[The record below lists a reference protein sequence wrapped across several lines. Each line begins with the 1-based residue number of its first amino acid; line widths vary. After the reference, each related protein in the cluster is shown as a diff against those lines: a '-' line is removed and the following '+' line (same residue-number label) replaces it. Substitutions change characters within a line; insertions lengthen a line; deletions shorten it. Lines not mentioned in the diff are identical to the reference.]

1 MKLAVAALALA
12 IGMPMIAQQTSQ
24 PSTQANPGMS
34 QPDQNS
40 TQPNPGMS
48 QPDQNSTQP
57 PDNSQGMPSQSNQSA
72 GTTASNT
79 GTDAQAGQTLTG
91 TISADGKTF
100 NSNGTS
106 YTISNPNSVKP
117 YAGQPV
123 TVGYDMDTN
132 NAIRITKVML
142 TKPQQ

>member
-1 MKLAVAALALA
+1 MTKMMLAVVAFALA
-12 IGMPMIAQQTSQ
+12 IGMPALAQQTTQ

-40 TQPNPGMS
+40 TQPMQ
-48 QPDQNSTQP
+48 QPDANQGAQAQS
-57 PDNSQGMPSQSNQSA
+57 SQAAGSGSSSPTSA
-72 GTTASNT
+72 GTEPQS
-79 GTDAQAGQTLTG
+79 GQTLTG
-91 TISADGKTF
+91 TISPDGKTF

-106 YTISNPNSVKP
+106 YSISNPNSVKP

-132 NAIRITKVML
+132 NAIRITRVLL